1 MNINHLPS
9 HTGIIRNPLTKLPN
23 QIDYLPLLKIHLIL
37 IQLTRFHLLRLH
49 LQTNPQLISLFP
61 SHRQCI
67 IFSQGSGVQLK
78 SAVALVGLVEVEG
91 EVFHPRGVY
100 LQEVVLG
107 GGYVGGE
114 CVDGVEVFE

>member
-49 LQTNPQLISLFP
+49 LQTNLQLIPLSP
-61 SHRQCI
+61 SHGQCI
-67 IFSQGSGVQLK
+67 IFSECSGVQLE

-91 EVFHPRGVY
+91 EVFHP
-100 LQEVVLG
+100 
-107 GGYVGGE
+107 
-114 CVDGVEVFE
+114 